1 MKSKTQNLFI
11 LAVIIYGLLYSL
23 ISLVNHY
30 NFRTYALDLGAYTNA
45 LYDYVHFRW
54 NDSTVFKEIQENLLA
69 DHFDFY
75 LVLFSPFVL
84 IFKTY
89 TLLILQIFFI
99 LLGGL
104 GIFRYFSISKS
115 KGYLPLFAAIYFYSF
130 FGIFSAV
137 SFDYHSNVVAASLV
151 PWFFYYFKLKKF
163 RISVIIFILLLIS
176 KENISLWIAFI
187 CLGLFFE
194 YKNDKKSVYILLT
207 FTLAAILY
215 FILITSIVMPW
226 ISNEGKYPHFNYSAL
241 GDNPL
246 EAIKYLILHP
256 FAACKTLFI
265 NHTNH
270 PFGDYVKVEM
280 HILIFVSGIYILFK
294 KPQYILMLVPIYF
307 QKLFNDEYGMWGIG
321 AQYSIE
327 FAPILAIGI
336 FSVIQEI
343 KNKILFRIITV
354 MILAGVLGSTIRIMD
369 HTVFFTNKSKIRI
382 YKESH
387 YKRDYNVKLV
397 HEQLNKIPVDAKIS
411 SQSPFLPHLALRD
424 NIYQFPIVKDAEY
437 IIYSNK
443 EETYPLEKD
452 AFYLKVQEIRNTQ
465 NWEEVFKS
473 EDIVILKRI
482 KS

>member
-1 MKSKTQNLFI
+1 VKLKTQTLFI
-11 LAVIIYGLLYSL
+11 LAVVIYGLLYSL

-69 DHFDFY
+69 DHFDLY
-75 LVLFSPFVL
+75 LILFSPFVL

-104 GIFRYFSISKS
+104 GVYRYFSISKS
-115 KGYLPLFAAIYFYSF
+115 ISYIPLFAAIYFYSF
-130 FGIFSAV
+130 FGVFSAV

-187 CLGLFFE
+187 CLGSFFE
-194 YKNDKKSVYILLT
+194 YKNDKKSVYYLLT
-207 FTLAAILY
+207 FALGAMLY
-215 FILITSIVMPW
+215 YVIITSFVMPW
-226 ISNEGKYPHFNYSAL
+226 ISNGGKYPHFNYSVL
-241 GDNPL
+241 GNNSL
-246 EAIKYLILHP
+246 EAIKYLVLHP
-256 FAACKTLFI
+256 FAAVKMLFI
-265 NHTNH
+265 NHTNN
-270 PFGDYVKVEM
+270 PLGDYVKVEM
-280 HILIFVSGIYILFK
+280 HILIFVSGVYILFK
-294 KPQYILMLVPIYF
+294 KPHFILMLVPVYF
-307 QKLFNDEYGMWGIG
+307 QKLFNDDYGMWGIG

-336 FSVIQEI
+336 FSVLQEI
-343 KNKILFRIITV
+343 KNKILFRIITI
-354 MILAGVLGSTIRIMD
+354 MIMAGVLCSTFRVMD

-424 NIYQFPIVKDAEY
+424 KIYQFPIIKDAEY

-452 AFYLKVQEIRNTQ
+452 AFYLKVQELMNTK
-465 NWEEVFKS
+465 NWEETFKS